1 MHIEWN
7 LSLLRMISLA
17 ACLFLFNHDSSAR
30 QGDPQKPLASGW
42 EEVTRFSRSIQSETA
57 EIWGVGRQFR
67 GVYPSDDL
75 TSIFERKISFD
86 KISINGDSFKW
97 IFTGR
102 YGGFTVVVKNDTIT
116 LLQRFYDSFGLHGER
131 VPSSPAIPRYA
142 NAVWL
147 QVSVPVSEAVRELG
161 VSMSHDLQLELS
173 LNGRRIARQECLI
186 DVDRHQITFDGVR
199 GEYGAAILKPTIKE
213 VAVRV
218 DRSKRFQT
226 ILGFGATTSVMA
238 YGELSDEGKEKWWKL
253 IREYNMLIHREYP
266 IGQMLK
272 PDLSNWDKKED
283 AVIHYYGDNYPNGE
297 IVDFAY
303 NKRIQDMGG
312 IVVFEFWKL
321 PAWMYKLVKDKDGK
335 EKRIVDEDRYATT
348 MLDYCRQAKAKT
360 GKAPA
365 ILGIQN
371 EVAQSADVWYA
382 MTTSLRRKLDENG
395 FGEVK
400 IHMHNHTSLEGSI
413 DALKKF
419 KSRKEMW
426 DAIDY
431 SAANMYDYQNFFI
444 NPDSFDIR
452 IAEWQKEVG
461 GKTFMSTELCVNESR
476 YQHLSYRI
484 AFQMGQLYHKNLTK
498 MDAICILYCWGLL
511 NGPHASFDGTRSL
524 FRVNRTD
531 HSTPEPSSDQLRV
544 YGAYSRHLL
553 KGMQREE
560 ATSDDSDLLVSA
572 FGKGNGRTMILM
584 NRSAR
589 KMSVTFDAS
598 GFREAEVTDQFSANR
613 KAALSRLVRGG
624 KLQLEPG
631 QIITLF

>member
-1 MHIEWN
+1 
-7 LSLLRMISLA
+7 MI
-17 ACLFLFNHDSSAR
+17 CLFTGFFFFFHPSSAR
-30 QGDPQKPLASGW
+30 QGDPQKPLASDW
-42 EEVTRFSRSIQSETA
+42 EEVTRFNRSSQSETA

-75 TSIFERKISFD
+75 TSIFERRLRFD
-86 KISINGDSFKW
+86 KMSINGDSLKW

-102 YGGFTVVVKNDTIT
+102 YGGFTVIVKADTIT

-131 VPSSPAIPRYA
+131 TPTSPAIPRYA

-147 QVSVPVSEAVRELG
+147 KVSVPVSESVGELG

-173 LNGRRIARQECLI
+173 LNGRRIAKQECLI
-186 DVDRHQITFDGVR
+186 DVDRHQIVFDGVR
-199 GEYGAAILKPTIKE
+199 GEYVATILKPTVKE
-213 VAVRV
+213 VSVRV
-218 DRSKRFQT
+218 DRSKQYQT

-238 YGELSDEGKEKWWKL
+238 YAELSDEGKEKWWKY
-253 IREYNMLIHREYP
+253 IRDYNMLIHREYP

-321 PAWMYKLVKDKDGK
+321 PGWMYKLVKDKDGK
-335 EKRIVDEDRYATT
+335 EKRVVDEEKYAMT
-348 MLDYCRQAKAKT
+348 MLDYCRQAKAQT

-371 EVAQSADVWYA
+371 EVAQSTEVWYA
-382 MTTSLRRKLDENG
+382 MTTALRRKLDANG
-395 FGEVK
+395 FRDVK

-426 DAIDY
+426 DAIDF
-431 SAANMYDYQNFFI
+431 SAANMYDYQNFFV
-444 NPDSFDIR
+444 NPDGFDTR
-452 IAEWQKEVG
+452 IAEWQKEVA

-524 FRVNRTD
+524 FRVDRTD
-531 HSTPEPSSDQLRV
+531 HFTPEPSSDQLRV
-544 YGAYSRHLL
+544 FGAYSRHLL
-553 KGMQREE
+553 KGMRREE

-589 KMSVTFDAS
+589 KMSVSFDAT

-613 KAALSRLVRGG
+613 KASLSGLIKVG